1 MVENVRAEA
10 FTVTTAGA
18 TEATTPVVVG
28 VLKKTAPEHMS
39 DLDLASASEATPGL
53 VPASPSVPSGSWML
67 SISISVAAL
76 ASLIGGSVFG
86 DVHAIAVRPRAVAW
100 TTALLFMVLG
110 VLATRRVA
118 RSLDHSIS
126 ARTIPAAGAAV
137 RLLASGLGY
146 LLAIFGVFGILDVS
160 ISHLLVGAGLAGVVL
175 GIAAQQS
182 LGNVIAAV
190 VLLFSRP
197 FTIGDRVRVRSGA
210 LGGNFEAT
218 VLGMSLTY
226 VTMRTADGILK
237 VPNSTLLAAGVG
249 VLTPDEEHPAPL
261 TLRAIRKK
269 GSRVRAQSRN
279 GGKAAVVAVRGA
291 RRRSSPLRKPKVATH
306 PGSDPAIKEQ

>member
-1 MVENVRAEA
+1 M
-10 FTVTTAGA
+10 F
-18 TEATTPVVVG
+18 
-28 VLKKTAPEHMS
+28 
-39 DLDLASASEATPGL
+39 
-53 VPASPSVPSGSWML
+53 
-67 SISISVAAL
+67 SISLGVVAL
-76 ASLIGGSVFG
+76 AALIGGSAFG
-86 DVHAIAVRPRAVAW
+86 DVHAIAVRPRAIAW
-100 TTALLFMVLG
+100 STALSFVVFG
-110 VLATRRVA
+110 VLATRRLA

-126 ARTIPAAGAAV
+126 AHTIPAAGAAV

-146 LLAIFGVFGILDVS
+146 LFVIFGVFSILNVS
-160 ISHLLVGAGLAGVVL
+160 IAHLLVGAGIAGVVL

-226 VTMRTADGILK
+226 VTMRTDDGIVK

-249 VLTPDEEHPAPL
+249 VLAPDEEHPAPL

-269 GSRVRAQSRN
+269 EASVRSQNRN
-279 GGKAAVVAVRGA
+279 GARPPSSRSEVP
-291 RRRSSPLRKPKVATH
+291 RRRSSPSRRPKLATR
-306 PGSDPAIKEQ
+306 PDRAPT